1 MIYSKMP
8 DELREQIK
16 YASNEARK
24 DPERYITWIRE
35 EIEKLILEINKYD
48 NVFILGYLGSKLI
61 QSSPNL
67 QNQFMEEMINEDE
80 REGDKVIEDEHIEVL
95 LEYAM
100 SICLAQPNL
109 NKGVIPKQEEA
120 NLIYEQLLK
129 LKTNFVF
136 LEISKNIPDKTED
149 EPDSW
154 MRNSVMLDTMNV
166 RGNGYH
172 QHIEELYKEIFGPFD
187 DFLEQFYSFNSID
200 IYETVFKLDDLILS
214 KIGTLFG
221 SVKSHDRFMR
231 WNEKIGEENV
241 LKLIAKKGKS
251 PFQLYADE
259 NPDIT
264 VPDNGMGIL
273 HYELSDIENYSK
285 IFWVIP
291 ENEKEELIFDKLS
304 CKYSENTRFFY
315 PPKFKAF
322 LMNDSI
328 IREKPLI
335 KDDDKYFHFSI
346 QLAFR
351 NIFRITENL
360 IREAS
365 EVYYTNT
372 FKGNANKDSRDNY
385 IELKTKSLFEE
396 MLPNTSFYHSLEY
409 KFEDNGLLKETELD
423 ILGIND
429 DTIYIIE
436 VKAGELND
444 KHRRGALKGLK
455 DRMEE
460 TISEG
465 SYQSHRAKN
474 YIETSENPIFEYVKD
489 NKRESIL
496 IENVENYKIY
506 KITVTFEHFAG
517 LSINL
522 KYLVESG
529 ILKEEYKWAWIVSIF
544 DLMVFKDLLNGEDDF
559 NEFLDNRLSM
569 YERKDVTFMDEIEI
583 LGFYL
588 KGNFPLPAEDVKKH
602 ILMIGFMEDIDN
614 YYTKSGVGMIDIP
627 KPVKIIK

>member
-8 DELREQIK
+8 NELREQIK

-24 DPERYITWIRE
+24 EPERYINWIKE
-35 EIEKLILEINKYD
+35 EIEKLIIEINKYD
-48 NVFILGYLGSKLI
+48 NLYILGYLGAKLI
-61 QSSPNL
+61 ESSPNL
-67 QNQFMEEMINEDE
+67 QNQFMEENEKQDDM
-80 REGDKVIEDEHIEVL
+80 EGDRLIEDEHIEIL
-95 LEYAM
+95 LEYGM

-109 NKGVIPKQEEA
+109 NKGVIPKSNELEV
-120 NLIYEQLLK
+120 IYQQLLK
-129 LKTNFVF
+129 LKTNFNF
-136 LEISKNIPDKTED
+136 LEISKNIPEKTED

-154 MRNSVMLDTMNV
+154 MRNSVMQDTMNV

-172 QHIEELYKEIFGPFD
+172 QHIQELYHEIFGPFD
-187 DFLEQFYSFNSID
+187 DYLEKFYGFNSKD
-200 IYETVFKLDDLILS
+200 IYNAIFKLDDLILS
-214 KIGTLFG
+214 KVGTLFG
-221 SVKSHDRFMR
+221 STKSYERFIR
-231 WNEKIGEENV
+231 WSEKVGEENV
-241 LKLIAKKGKS
+241 KKLITEKMKT
-251 PFQLYADE
+251 PFQLYAED

-264 VPDNGMGIL
+264 IPDNGMGIL
-273 HYELSDIENYSK
+273 HYSLQDVEFHSK

-291 ENEKEELIFDKLS
+291 EDDKEERIFEALS
-304 CKYSENTRFFY
+304 CTYNDNNQFFY

-322 LMNDSI
+322 MMNDSI
-328 IREKPLI
+328 IREKPI
-335 KDDDKYFHFSI
+335 VKEDGKYYHFSI

-360 IREAS
+360 IKEAS

-396 MLPNTSFYHSLEY
+396 MLPNTRFYHSLEY
-409 KFEDNGLLKETELD
+409 KFEDNGQLKDTELD

-489 NKRESIL
+489 NNRESLL
-496 IENVENYKIY
+496 IENVENYKIH

-544 DLMVFKDLLNGEDDF
+544 DLMVFKDLLNGENEF
-559 NEFLDNRLSM
+559 NEYLDNRLSI
-569 YERKDVTFMDEIEI
+569 YERKDIIFMDEIEI
-583 LGFYL
+583 LGFNL
-588 KGNFPLPAEDVKKH
+588 KGNFPLPTEDINKQ

-627 KPVKIIK
+627 KPVKIMK